1 MEQVTSP
8 SGGADSTS
16 GAPAA
21 AAPAA
26 AEADVQAADAPAGAP
41 RQDDGGGGGD
51 GSSSAV
57 SELAALPKTLGI
69 SLVNS
74 VQLESDIMAKVQAP
88 GHQKARRRRPR
99 SR

>member
-1 MEQVTSP
+1 M
-8 SGGADSTS
+8 
-16 GAPAA
+16 
-21 AAPAA
+21 
-26 AEADVQAADAPAGAP
+26 QAADAAAVPP
-41 RQDDGGGGGD
+41 RQDDGGGSGD
-51 GSSSAV
+51 GSGSAV

-88 GHQKARRRRPR
+88 GHQRVRRRRPR